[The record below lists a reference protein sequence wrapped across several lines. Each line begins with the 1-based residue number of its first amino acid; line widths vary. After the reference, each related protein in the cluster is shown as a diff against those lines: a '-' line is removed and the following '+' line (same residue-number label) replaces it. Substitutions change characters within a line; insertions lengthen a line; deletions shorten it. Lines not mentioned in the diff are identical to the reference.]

1 MLWNLNM
8 LQLALIPSYAASWC
22 FLAFYTL
29 VCFGFCLIFH
39 FSLSTLGR
47 DKCDALRDL
56 VAFVQF
62 KKREKHP

>member
-29 VCFGFCLIFH
+29 VYVLAFA
-39 FSLSTLGR
+39 LSYTFLWVLSGVINVMR
-47 DKCDALRDL
+47 CAIW
-56 VAFVQF
+56 
-62 KKREKHP
+62 